1 MSALTAATR
10 RYRQTAAKHEEARK
24 EVIAAAVE
32 ALKAGDSPTEVA
44 EQSPF
49 TPAYVRRLARDH
61 DIPPAPTGRK
71 PRVKTP

>member
-1 MSALTAATR
+1 MSALIAATR
-10 RYRQTAAKHEEARK
+10 RSRDTLAKHEKARQ
-24 EVIAAAVE
+24 EVIAAAV
-32 ALKAGDSPTEVA
+32 AARRSGDTPTEVA

-71 PRVKTP
+71 AKQQK